1 MSNNNSNIL
10 HLFDRPTEP
19 IYVPRGDEKIGFD
32 IPVDYLPENYRYVA
46 TSIFNRF
53 GEEATKKIQV
63 KQITLPDLSVPMQL
77 GRYAP
82 FSIFVPFHRK
92 LAGHL
97 IDIFMGMR
105 TFDDFLSVAVYCHD
119 RLNAN
124 LFIYALSVAILHR
137 PDTKDLPLPPLCEV
151 FPDKYVDGVI
161 FSRIREVANVV
172 PTGSRIPIDIPR
184 DYTASDL
191 DPEHRVAYWREDV
204 GINLHH
210 WHWHLVY
217 PSNVENNLGIV
228 NKDRRGEL
236 FYYMHQQIMAR
247 YNCERLC
254 NKLGRVKRFIDWH
267 EPIPEAYFPKLDS
280 IVAGRKWPARSG
292 GSVLKDIDR
301 AAEKLR
307 FDIQDLERWRDRI
320 YASIHAA
327 SIVTPNGKTK
337 PLTEKDGIDILG
349 NIVEASSLSPNSNV
363 YGDLH
368 NLGHTA
374 ISYCHDP
381 DARYLEWA
389 GVMGDSATAM
399 RDPIFYRWHAFV
411 DGIFQEYKTT
421 LPQYTNE
428 QLDFPG
434 IEIADIRLTSNSQ
447 RNVLNTF
454 WNQSVVDLSR
464 GLDFMPRG
472 SVPIRFTHLNH
483 GDFTYT
489 IIVNNR
495 NNALRRG
502 TVRIFIAPKEDER
515 GLPFL
520 YNQQRHLMIEMDK
533 FTVSLNPGRNT
544 IERKSMDSSVALPY
558 ESTFRNLDM
567 NRPSGVNAL
576 EQFNFCGCGWPQHML
591 VPRGSKEGFPM
602 VLFVMISNYNNDVV
616 EQDEPSSTCRD
627 AVSYCGLKDRKYPD
641 ARPMGF
647 PFDRRPRDSVE
658 TLAEFLTGNMAI
670 TELSI
675 KFTDTILPRSKRGS
689 IGNIV
694 AST

>member
-10 HLFDRPTEP
+10 YLFDRPTEP
-19 IYVPRGDEKIGFD
+19 VYVPRGDEKIGFD
-32 IPVDYLPENYRYVA
+32 IPVDYLPDNYRYVA

-53 GEEATKKIQV
+53 GEEATTKIQV

-82 FSIFVPFHRK
+82 FSIFIPFHRK

-151 FPDKYVDGVI
+151 FPDKYVDGVV

-217 PSNVENNLGIV
+217 PST
-228 NKDRRGEL
+228 
-236 FYYMHQQIMAR
+236 
-247 YNCERLC
+247 
-254 NKLGRVKRFIDWH
+254 
-267 EPIPEAYFPKLDS
+267 LDS
-280 IVAGRKWPARSG
+280 IVAGRTWPARSG

-349 NIVEASSLSPNSNV
+349 NIVEASSLSPNPNV

-495 NNALRRG
+495 NNSLRRG

-544 IERKSMDSSVALPY
+544 IERKSMDSSVTLPY
-558 ESTFRNLDM
+558 ESTFRNLDI
-567 NRPSGVNAL
+567 NRPSGVNPL

-647 PFDRRPRDSVE
+647 PFDRRPRDKVE

-675 KFTDTILPRSKRGS
+675 KFTDTVLPRSKRGS